1 MKNYALALPLGGR
14 GKMNDP
20 EETRDDDTDRPD
32 SSPDSSAFN
41 DPDFKTEL
49 IMDSLEAIDAY
60 SLNDTI
66 LYPFTTVLQIP
77 TQLAEDWARA
87 FSRVCKTLITAL
99 ELPEA
104 PDKNAK
110 VMRAAKWYSAFP
122 QVILRQPGR
131 VGPKNLHI
139 LQLRLHQF
147 LNGNYKSLI
156 SHTGIET

>member
-1 MKNYALALPLGGR
+1 
-14 GKMNDP
+14 MNDP
-20 EETRDDDTDRPD
+20 EEARDDDTDRPD

-49 IMDSLEAIDAY
+49 IVDSLKAIDAY
-60 SLNDTI
+60 SLSDTF
-66 LYPFTTVLQIP
+66 LCPFTTVLRIP

-110 VMRAAKWYSAFP
+110 SHASREVVQCIPSGYTPS
-122 QVILRQPGR
+122 GR
-131 VGPKNLHI
+131 VGPEIVHFSSDYTS
-139 LQLRLHQF
+139 F
-147 LNGNYKSLI
+147 LVVITSH
-156 SHTGIET
+156 SPHTGIET